1 MSRRKYTVLSG
12 SIFAYWSQIE
22 HFVRNETHA
31 QIRVIRLK
39 LTDGTKIV
47 GVLLP
52 DRCVDDIIN
61 DLRDTS
67 QEVPTVKN
75 EVKNEVKM
83 EIKEE
88 DEE

>member
-22 HFVRNETHA
+22 HFVRNESNA

-52 DRCVDDIIN
+52 NGCIDDILH
-61 DLRDTS
+61 DLRTTTT
-67 QEVPTVKN
+67 EVPSDVKI
-75 EVKNEVKM
+75 

-88 DEE
+88 